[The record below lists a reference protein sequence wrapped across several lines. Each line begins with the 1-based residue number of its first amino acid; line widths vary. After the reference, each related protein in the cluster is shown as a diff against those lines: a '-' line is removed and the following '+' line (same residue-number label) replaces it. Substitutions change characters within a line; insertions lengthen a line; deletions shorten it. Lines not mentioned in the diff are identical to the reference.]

1 MKTRNEQAVEWV
13 NTLPGI
19 RPTDQFFAA
28 DRRVFEALVERLLA
42 FADAEAAAMRE
53 RAAECAEDRM
63 PVVQCMSVE
72 PIVSACKDIAAAIR
86 SLPATGEE

>member
-1 MKTRNEQAVEWV
+1 MKTRNEQVVEWV

-53 RAAECAEDRM
+53 RAAGAARAYGYDVSGWNSAE
-63 PVVQCMSVE
+63 QN
-72 PIVSACKDIAAAIR
+72 SAEKIEARIR
-86 SLPATGEE
+86 ALRATD